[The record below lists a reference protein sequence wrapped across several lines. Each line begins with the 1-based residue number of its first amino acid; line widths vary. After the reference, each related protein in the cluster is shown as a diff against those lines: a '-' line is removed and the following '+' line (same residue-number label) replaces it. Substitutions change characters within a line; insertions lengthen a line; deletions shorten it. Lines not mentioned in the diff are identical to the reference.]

1 MTRGK
6 RLLSLLL
13 SVLMLCT
20 LLPPRAS
27 AAPTLYFTA
36 VNDRMCDL
44 SDETMPFWQNGLLYV
59 AGATVDGPDDLGIRY
74 SYNQEKSVA
83 ILYKG
88 QRVLYCD
95 LTAGTM
101 ENNRTGEQ
109 YAGSPIVRSGM
120 VFFPITALA
129 KMFDLK
135 YSSTKIAY
143 GYLLRIRDDNA
154 VLSDEYFID
163 AATDPIQ
170 KRYAQYERAHAA
182 AEQENETP
190 AQVETPVRRDDL
202 TVYLLLPAANG
213 SMLTQLLSTLE
224 NYQSHAT
231 LLLTPELLESAGDG
245 VRRAAATGNAVAL
258 RVKNAQGELLYDS
271 ALQEAIDVNAVKGSS
286 GANAVIAALTGS
298 EVYTI
303 ARINATHDSLY
314 SFAHMA
320 DAGVLQLNY
329 AGYIWYDPDS
339 TFYLAPEKPAA
350 RQYIVSV
357 ARECAELGF
366 DELLFDEFGY
376 PTRGR
381 LNNIDESA
389 RTLSKSAALAQL
401 AEELRSGTEA
411 YGVRLSVQLDAATVL
426 AGGNET
432 AGQDLAALAAAFD
445 RIYVETTAEQ
455 LPALT
460 AALEPYDAELV
471 PILSEAPASGSYLLT
486 A

>member
-1 MTRGK
+1 MPSTKGYRSYHGK
-6 RLLSLLL
+6 GGAGRIVLIVLLCLILLAAVGFL
-13 SVLMLCT
+13 VLQRYAVYGSDGSIRFDLPWKQTEEPSDPSAPDGASRTPDAPDDSPDVIIDEPEPPAKPELTELHGAELSESVL
-20 LLPPRAS
+20 RGS
-27 AAPTLYFTA
+27 
-36 VNDRMCDL
+36 
-44 SDETMPFWQNGLLYV
+44 
-59 AGATVDGPDDLGIRY
+59 AGA
-74 SYNQEKSVA
+74 
-83 ILYKG
+83 
-88 QRVLYCD
+88 
-95 LTAGTM
+95 
-101 ENNRTGEQ
+101 
-109 YAGSPIVRSGM
+109 
-120 VFFPITALA
+120 
-129 KMFDLK
+129 
-135 YSSTKIAY
+135 
-143 GYLLRIRDDNA
+143 
-154 VLSDEYFID
+154 
-163 AATDPIQ
+163 
-170 KRYAQYERAHAA
+170 
-182 AEQENETP
+182 
-190 AQVETPVRRDDL
+190 
-202 TVYLLLPAANG
+202 
-213 SMLTQLLSTLE
+213 
-224 NYQSHAT
+224 
-231 LLLTPELLESAGDG
+231 
-245 VRRAAATGNAVAL
+245 NAVAL
-258 RVKNAQGELLYDS
+258 RMKNARGELLYAS
-271 ALQEAIDVNAVKGSS
+271 ALQEAIDVNAVKGGS
-286 GANAVIAALTGS
+286 GANAVIEALTGS

-314 SFAHMA
+314 SFAHMD

-401 AEELRSGTEA
+401 AEELRSETEA

>member
-1 MTRGK
+1 MSVQLERQVRRMPSTKGYRSYHGRGGAG
-6 RLLSLLL
+6 RIVLIVLLCLILLAAVGFL
-13 SVLMLCT
+13 VLQRYAVYGSDGSIRFDLPWKQTEEPSDPSAPDGASRTPDAPDDSPDVIIDEPEPPAKPELTELHGAELSESVL
-20 LLPPRAS
+20 RGNAD
-27 AAPTLYFTA
+27 A
-36 VNDRMCDL
+36 
-44 SDETMPFWQNGLLYV
+44 
-59 AGATVDGPDDLGIRY
+59 
-74 SYNQEKSVA
+74 
-83 ILYKG
+83 
-88 QRVLYCD
+88 
-95 LTAGTM
+95 
-101 ENNRTGEQ
+101 
-109 YAGSPIVRSGM
+109 
-120 VFFPITALA
+120 ALA
-129 KMFDLK
+129 
-135 YSSTKIAY
+135 
-143 GYLLRIRDDNA
+143 A
-154 VLSDEYFID
+154 V
-163 AATDPIQ
+163 
-170 KRYAQYERAHAA
+170 
-182 AEQENETP
+182 
-190 AQVETPVRRDDL
+190 
-202 TVYLLLPAANG
+202 
-213 SMLTQLLSTLE
+213 
-224 NYQSHAT
+224 
-231 LLLTPELLESAGDG
+231 PEGA
-245 VRRAAATGNAVAL
+245 NAVAL
-258 RVKNAQGELLYDS
+258 RMKNARGELLYDS
-271 ALQEAIDVNAVKGSS
+271 ALQEAIDVNAVKGGS

-339 TFYLAPEKPAA
+339 TFYLAPEKSAA

>member
-1 MTRGK
+1 MLRGN
-6 RLLSLLL
+6 
-13 SVLMLCT
+13 
-20 LLPPRAS
+20 AD
-27 AAPTLYFTA
+27 A
-36 VNDRMCDL
+36 
-44 SDETMPFWQNGLLYV
+44 
-59 AGATVDGPDDLGIRY
+59 
-74 SYNQEKSVA
+74 
-83 ILYKG
+83 
-88 QRVLYCD
+88 
-95 LTAGTM
+95 
-101 ENNRTGEQ
+101 
-109 YAGSPIVRSGM
+109 
-120 VFFPITALA
+120 ALA
-129 KMFDLK
+129 
-135 YSSTKIAY
+135 
-143 GYLLRIRDDNA
+143 A
-154 VLSDEYFID
+154 V
-163 AATDPIQ
+163 
-170 KRYAQYERAHAA
+170 
-182 AEQENETP
+182 
-190 AQVETPVRRDDL
+190 
-202 TVYLLLPAANG
+202 
-213 SMLTQLLSTLE
+213 
-224 NYQSHAT
+224 
-231 LLLTPELLESAGDG
+231 PEGA
-245 VRRAAATGNAVAL
+245 NAVAL
-258 RVKNAQGELLYDS
+258 RLKNARGELLYAS
-271 ALQEAIDVNAVKGSS
+271 ALQEAIDVNAVKGGS

-339 TFYLAPEKPAA
+339 TFYLAPEKSAA

-432 AGQDLAALAAAFD
+432 AGQDLAALAAVFD
-445 RIYVETTAEQ
+445 RIYVETTVEQ